1 MTVWLQSAAG
11 GLLIGAS
18 ASGLLWLTGRVAGI
32 SGIVGRLPFA
42 AGGDRAWRWL
52 FLLGLLGGA
61 RLAFELLGQPANTRE
76 HFPAWLLVIAGL
88 LVGYGT
94 ATSGGCT
101 SGHGVCGMA
110 RLSLRSFVATVV
122 FLLTGIAT
130 TFVVRHLLHVG

>member
-32 SGIVGRLPFA
+32 SGIAGRLPFA
-42 AGGDRAWRWL
+42 PPGDRAWRCL

-61 RLAFELLGQPANTRE
+61 WLTFVLLGQPANTRA
-76 HFPAWLLVIAGL
+76 HFPTWLLVTAGL

-110 RLSLRSFVATVV
+110 RLSLRSGVATGV

-130 TFVVRHLLHVG
+130 TFVARHLLHWG